1 VIYVTIKDE
10 KAEQANKWVTNLFP
24 QAGDTFVVNKQK
36 KINKQ
41 KFCVVSLPDDGSTF
55 TEALKDHFGYTDYV
69 DGWYNSRKI
78 DKAHKKEKASSDTSV
93 PGDQSDFIASLED
106 ISDAE

>member
-1 VIYVTIKDE
+1 VIYVTIKDN
-10 KAEQANKWVTNLFP
+10 KAEQATKWVTDRFP
-24 QAGDTFVVNKQK
+24 NAGDTFVVNKQK
-36 KINKQ
+36 KNKQ
-41 KFCVVSLPDDGSTF
+41 KFCVVSLPDDGSEF

-78 DKAHKKEKASSDTSV
+78 KKEHKKEKASSDTSV

-106 ISDAE
+106 ISDAG